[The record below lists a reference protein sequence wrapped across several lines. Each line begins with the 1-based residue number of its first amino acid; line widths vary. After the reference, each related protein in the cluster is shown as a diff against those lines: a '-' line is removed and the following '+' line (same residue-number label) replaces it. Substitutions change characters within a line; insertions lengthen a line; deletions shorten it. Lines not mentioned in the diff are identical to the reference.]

1 MKDKAVRYGEESDG
15 NFHSDI
21 RDQALVLELFAL
33 FDDKRAEGVA
43 MALQDVLKSSRSLN
57 TQESSQILRTLA
69 GYLQRKGG
77 SGVKAMV
84 VSNQGTVEL
93 SSDKLS
99 AQRTFSKL
107 SELAI
112 ENKDTAPVYA
122 TLRLGGYLKPSKS
135 KKMNRGL
142 AVNVSYRSFDGGE
155 D

>member
-43 MALQDVLKSSRSLN
+43 TTLQDVFEEQSFAQYPREQSDLAN
-57 TQESSQILRTLA
+57 TRRLFTAE
-69 GYLQRKGG
+69 GG

-93 SSDKLS
+93 SSDKLGT
-99 AQRTFSKL
+99 AHFLQ
-107 SELAI
+107 AI
-112 ENKDTAPVYA
+112 
-122 TLRLGGYLKPSKS
+122 
-135 KKMNRGL
+135 
-142 AVNVSYRSFDGGE
+142 
-155 D
+155 